1 MDEQT
6 DRLVI
11 RGSDTSHLERT
22 DAGSFRL
29 VQRDQ
34 LDLGEISIGISDNPP
49 GSGLPGVMHRHSCG
63 EVFVVYEG
71 RGIYTVD
78 NTEIVAEPGDMV
90 IIPPN
95 TWHTFRPDDGPSGL
109 RHVAVYDSGSVD
121 IEISTRPG
129 EVFPL

>member
-1 MDEQT
+1 MDEDA

-11 RGSDTSHLERT
+11 RADSSDRFGRA

-34 LDLGEISIGISDNPP
+34 LGLGEIAVGVSNNPP
-49 GSGLPGVMHRHSCG
+49 GSGVSGVMHRHSCG

-78 NTEIVAEPGDMV
+78 ETEIVAEPGDMV
-90 IIPPN
+90 IIPAN
-95 TWHTFRPDDGPSGL
+95 VWHSFRPDDGAGGL
-109 RHVAVYDSGSVD
+109 RHVAVYDAGAVD
-121 IEISTRPG
+121 IEVSTRPG